1 MLETPR
7 REPEPPI
14 DRSDLPRDRLLRIGA
29 KALSDVELVAV
40 LLRTGVRGSSVLE
53 MAREVLEE
61 NGGLAGLVE
70 VSASSLVRRGLGE
83 AKAATVLAAV
93 ELGRRL
99 ARARIPRRRL
109 LERPDTVANYLC
121 LRYGRGDQE
130 VMGALFLDVKNRLI
144 ADVDLYRGTL
154 SRTAVEP
161 RLVLKE
167 ALARNASAF
176 VLFHTH
182 PSGDPAPSSDDLLF
196 TRRLSQAAEILGV
209 RMIDHLIVGGSG
221 RWVSLERRGTW

>member
-70 VSASSLVRRGLGE
+70 VSASSLVRRGRRRCSPRSSSGDASPAPASRGGGFSSALTPWPIISVC
-83 AKAATVLAAV
+83 AMVAAT
-93 ELGRRL
+93 RR
-99 ARARIPRRRL
+99 
-109 LERPDTVANYLC
+109 
-121 LRYGRGDQE
+121 
-130 VMGALFLDVKNRLI
+130 
-144 ADVDLYRGTL
+144 
-154 SRTAVEP
+154 
-161 RLVLKE
+161 
-167 ALARNASAF
+167 
-176 VLFHTH
+176 
-182 PSGDPAPSSDDLLF
+182 
-196 TRRLSQAAEILGV
+196 
-209 RMIDHLIVGGSG
+209 
-221 RWVSLERRGTW
+221 